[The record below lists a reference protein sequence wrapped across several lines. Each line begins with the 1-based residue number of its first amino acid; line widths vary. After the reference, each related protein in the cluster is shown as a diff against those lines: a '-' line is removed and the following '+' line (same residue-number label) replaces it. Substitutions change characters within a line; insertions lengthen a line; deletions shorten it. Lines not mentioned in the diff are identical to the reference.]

1 MREARDRY
9 FRENGFGEDGGYG
22 AAWVDFKLGP
32 IPMPFPNTPGRVR
45 AVRYHDLHH
54 VLTGYATDTRSEFEI
69 SAYEVGVG
77 CGSFY
82 TAWAINLLS
91 ADDGRLLRK
100 PRRTYRASVWVA
112 TAVRSTSSPSSRRR
126 GACRRSPPSAGGG
139 VADVTFGDVLAFAV
153 ASVVG
158 AAVSSRVYAARC
170 RSCRSDFRGAAAS
183 RGTERRWSAE
193 RRPGLVRRFT
203 RIAWA
208 P

>member
-82 TAWAINLLS
+82 TAWAINLSGMTAGLLS
-91 ADDGRLLRK
+91 V
-100 PRRTYRASVWVA
+100 PRRTYRAFVRGRHSRSLYLEPFEPLLEERVGEARRARVA
-112 TAVRSTSSPSSRRR
+112 ESPD
-126 GACRRSPPSAGGG
+126 A
-139 VADVTFGDVLAFAV
+139 TFGDVLAFAV

-158 AAVSSRVYAARC
+158 AAVSLVFTALTLPLVPIGILA
-170 RSCRSDFRGAAAS
+170 GL
-183 RGTERRWSAE
+183 
-193 RRPGLVRRFT
+193 RRPAV
-203 RIAWA
+203 A
-208 P
+208 